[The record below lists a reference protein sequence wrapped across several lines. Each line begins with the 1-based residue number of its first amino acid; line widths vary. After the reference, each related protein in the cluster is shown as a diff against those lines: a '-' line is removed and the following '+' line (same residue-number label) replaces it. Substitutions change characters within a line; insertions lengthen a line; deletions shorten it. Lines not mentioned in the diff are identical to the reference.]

1 MEYDADQQDHTKRE
15 AICAGSFAA
24 VLSGCA
30 FTQEPE
36 HAAIQLTTLL
46 TWYSREKETRR
57 GGRGVCK
64 GPHPVSYRVTRSLI
78 TNSRRKF
85 ANLRETESPIF
96 DTPNIICTSLLFYSA
111 K

>member
-24 VLSGCA
+24 VLSGCV

-46 TWYSREKETRR
+46 TWYSAEA
-57 GGRGVCK
+57 GGG
-64 GPHPVSYRVTRSLI
+64 
-78 TNSRRKF
+78 F
-85 ANLRETESPIF
+85 AKARIPYPT
-96 DTPNIICTSLLFYSA
+96 A
-111 K
+111 